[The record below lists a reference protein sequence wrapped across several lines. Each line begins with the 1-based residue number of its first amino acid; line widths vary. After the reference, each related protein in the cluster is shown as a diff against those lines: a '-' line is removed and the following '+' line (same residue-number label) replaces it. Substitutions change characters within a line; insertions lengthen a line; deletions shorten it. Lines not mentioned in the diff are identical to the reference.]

1 MRTFVMGDPHGAY
14 KAMLQCFQRS
24 GFSPS
29 LDELIVLGDVVDG
42 WPDVKE
48 CMDLL
53 MSCKNLKYVI
63 GNHDLWAIDWMR
75 LGKTPRMW
83 TDQGGRAT
91 IKSLGKIGVNQTSY
105 LKFLEQS
112 YRSYRDSDR
121 RLFVHGGIKPGL
133 AAEFT
138 DVELLV
144 WDRNLFE
151 DAMKLP
157 DRRCEA
163 MFGQP
168 FYSEIFAGHTT
179 TSRAEPSLLPLHISN
194 VWFLD
199 QGAGY
204 EGKLTMMD
212 VDSKEYWQ
220 SDMVNTLYDCHN
232 ARKL

>member
-1 MRTFVMGDPHGAY
+1 MGDPHGAY

-53 MSCKNLKYVI
+53 MSCKNLVFVI
-63 GNHDLWAIDWMR
+63 GNHDLWALKWMQ
-75 LGKTPRMW
+75 LGQCPREW
-83 TDQGGRAT
+83 TDQGGKAT
-91 IKSLGKIGVNQTSY
+91 IASLKDCDQSSY
-105 LKFLEQS
+105 IQFLAHAHRFYE
-112 YRSYRDSDR
+112 DHKH
-121 RLFVHGGIKPGL
+121 RLFVHGGIEEGSAGSTAL
-133 AAEFT
+133 DT
-138 DVELLV
+138 LV
-144 WDRNLFE
+144 WDRKMFDCATGFPKN
-151 DAMKLP
+151 ASKH
-157 DRRCEA
+157 A
-163 MFGQP
+163 FGQP
-168 FYSEIFAGHTT
+168 FYSEIFVGHTT
-179 TSRAEPSLLPLHISN
+179 TSKVEPSLLPLHISN

-212 VDSKEYWQ
+212 VDSKEFWQ
-220 SDMVNTLYDCHN
+220 SDLVNTLYDCHN